1 MSGHDPELKHLR
13 DAVHCAALLE
23 NLAPPWQ
30 LDRAGS
36 TRDCLKYRRG
46 RGEIIIVNHG
56 GRGWWD
62 AGGTARGDIFA
73 LVQHLR
79 PDLNFGHVR
88 KLLRDFVGLR
98 PAFAP
103 HQPARQKDGAP
114 PPPAAERWGR
124 AQALRQSSRAW
135 RYLSEERALP
145 SRILHAAAAW
155 DSVREGGFGSAWFAH
170 RDHRGKVTGFE
181 MRGREFRGF
190 VKGGEKTLFQL
201 PGWIP
206 HREVRPR
213 RIVVAEAPIDALSV
227 AARERLAGD
236 TLYVAT
242 GGGMGPRTIDAIDQL
257 LAELASIPAAAL
269 ALATD
274 NDPGGERYAGMLS
287 ARARAVGVGV
297 EDRRPPADVNDW
309 NDDLRRGGAHDAFAS
324 GGATPIRCRTGTRP

>member
-1 MSGHDPELKHLR
+1 MSGHDSELEHLR
-13 DAVHCAALLE
+13 DAVNCAALLE

-30 LDRAGS
+30 LDHAES

-79 PDLNFGHVR
+79 PELNFGHVR

-103 HQPARQKDGAP
+103 HQAAREKDGAAA
-114 PPPAAERWGR
+114 PAPERWGR
-124 AQALRQSSRAW
+124 ARALRQSSRAW

-145 SRILHAAAAW
+145 IPILHAAAAW
-155 DSVREGGFGSAWFAH
+155 DSVREGAFGSAWFAH
-170 RDHRGKVTGFE
+170 RDHAGQVTGFE
-181 MRGREFRGF
+181 MRGPKFRGF
-190 VKGGEKTLFQL
+190 VKGGEKTLFRL
-201 PGWIP
+201 PGWIR

-213 RIVVAEAPIDALSV
+213 RIVVAEAPINALSV

-242 GGGMGPRTIDAIDQL
+242 GGGMGPLTIDAIDQL

-274 NDPGGERYAGMLS
+274 NDPVGARYAELLS
-287 ARARAVGVGV
+287 ARARAARVSV

-309 NDDLRRGGAHDAFAS
+309 NDELRRGRGA
-324 GGATPIRCRTGTRP
+324 